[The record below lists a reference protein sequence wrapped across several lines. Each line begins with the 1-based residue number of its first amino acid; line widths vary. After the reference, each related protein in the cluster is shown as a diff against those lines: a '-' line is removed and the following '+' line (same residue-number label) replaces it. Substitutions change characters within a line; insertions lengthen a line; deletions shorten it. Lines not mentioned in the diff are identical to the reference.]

1 MLAYIREMFV
11 YDDWAN
17 HLSLRSLTEME
28 NPPERARKVM
38 AHIVA
43 AQLLWL
49 SRLKQET
56 QSAPVWPEF
65 GLADCERQMNAL
77 RRAWEEF
84 LAGLTDAGL
93 DSTIEYTNSQAETYT
108 NAVRDVLMHVLM
120 HGVYHR
126 GQIAS
131 AVRDRAG
138 EPAYTDYIEA
148 VRKGKLAVVS
158 SEV

>member
-28 NPPERARKVM
+28 HPPERARKVM

-43 AQLLWL
+43 AELLWL
-49 SRLKQET
+49 SRLKQQT
-56 QSAPVWPEF
+56 QPAPVWPEF
-65 GLADCERQMNAL
+65 GLADCERHMSAL
-77 RRAWEEF
+77 RRTWEQY
-84 LAGLTDAGL
+84 LAELNDAGL
-93 DSTIEYTNSQAETYT
+93 DAAIEYTNSKGETYI
-108 NAVRDVLMHVLM
+108 NAVRDVLMHVVM

-148 VRKGKLAVVS
+148 VRKGKLAAVS
-158 SEV
+158 SDV